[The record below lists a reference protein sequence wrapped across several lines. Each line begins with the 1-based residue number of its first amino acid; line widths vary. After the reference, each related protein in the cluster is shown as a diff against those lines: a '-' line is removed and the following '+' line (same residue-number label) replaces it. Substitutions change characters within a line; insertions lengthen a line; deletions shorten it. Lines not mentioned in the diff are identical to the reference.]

1 MDLVWQ
7 EILTKFYKMASEKI
21 KEILQK
27 LNLGIQVEKFEQE
40 RIDPQVILALSD
52 NCQVC
57 DEGRIYAMQW
67 GNVEFEAE
75 NQAELTRQHSRHS
88 TN

>member
-1 MDLVWQ
+1 MYLVWR

-40 RIDPQVILALSD
+40 RIDPQVILASSD
-52 NCQVC
+52 NELVRLGICTIGDRVKIT
-57 DEGRIYAMQW
+57 RIVSSKR
-67 GNVEFEAE
+67 GK
-75 NQAELTRQHSRHS
+75 
-88 TN
+88 